1 MAEPPS
7 SPPGATASSEESI
20 AWYKRQYEQLADEL
34 ADFRESSHELEAEL
48 EKDLDAA
55 DKRQRELEQK
65 AEALQFE
72 VDEWKVRKGALYRD
86 LTPLLKSLWSGD
98 HQKPRGVADS
108 VPPGEMQKGKG
119 GGQLGAKRPGKGDHH
134 TPRNQPD
141 ASAQIAR
148 HRGRQR

>member
-7 SPPGATASSEESI
+7 SPPGATATSEVSI

-55 DKRQRELEQK
+55 DKRQRELEKK

-72 VDEWKVRKGALYRD
+72 VDEWKVRKDERE
-86 LTPLLKSLWSGD
+86 
-98 HQKPRGVADS
+98 RGVFIRGS
-108 VPPGEMQKGKG
+108 EVVFIGETDETE
-119 GGQLGAKRPGKGDHH
+119 R
-134 TPRNQPD
+134 RC
-141 ASAQIAR
+141 
-148 HRGRQR
+148 

>member
-7 SPPGATASSEESI
+7 SPPGATATSEESI

-55 DKRQRELEQK
+55 DKHQRELEKK

-72 VDEWKVRKGALYRD
+72 VDEWKVRKGERERE
-86 LTPLLKSLWSGD
+86 
-98 HQKPRGVADS
+98 RGVFIRGSEA
-108 VPPGEMQKGKG
+108 VFIGETDETE
-119 GGQLGAKRPGKGDHH
+119 R
-134 TPRNQPD
+134 RC
-141 ASAQIAR
+141 
-148 HRGRQR
+148 

>member
-7 SPPGATASSEESI
+7 SPPGETASSEESI

-72 VDEWKVRKGALYRD
+72 VDEWKVRTGTSTTLYYFDEITIVSRW
-86 LTPLLKSLWSGD
+86 TKLK
-98 HQKPRGVADS
+98 
-108 VPPGEMQKGKG
+108 
-119 GGQLGAKRPGKGDHH
+119 
-134 TPRNQPD
+134 
-141 ASAQIAR
+141 R
-148 HRGRQR
+148 HC